1 MEIKLP
7 KLIQPVDQSTV
18 TTEDLLRKPK
28 VPSSQKGFTTS
39 GKVSFF
45 KEELHYH
52 GKPIALAIEEILLKN
67 PLHLTKIAEELEKY
81 RDDVLKRKKELSE
94 KKQLSE
100 AQSEKINTI
109 LALCH
114 AYLLEISEKLKNQ
127 YDQNQTGIYVFF
139 DYEGQLLLNG
149 INVNLLIEQCRGH
162 KLNEQSQVFLRGIQK
177 KLFAILENRTHRP
190 VYEKIQGA
198 VFKLVNEIDS
208 ILQSDL
214 SAVPEQFC

>member
-100 AQSEKINTI
+100 AKIAAPAKELLNSILEYWSDIRLFEKI
-109 LALCH
+109 
-114 AYLLEISEKLKNQ
+114 SK
-127 YDQNQTGIYVFF
+127 V
-139 DYEGQLLLNG
+139 
-149 INVNLLIEQCRGH
+149 
-162 KLNEQSQVFLRGIQK
+162 
-177 KLFAILENRTHRP
+177 
-190 VYEKIQGA
+190 
-198 VFKLVNEIDS
+198 
-208 ILQSDL
+208 
-214 SAVPEQFC
+214 

>member
-114 AYLLEISEKLKNQ
+114 AY
-127 YDQNQTGIYVFF
+127 
-139 DYEGQLLLNG
+139 G